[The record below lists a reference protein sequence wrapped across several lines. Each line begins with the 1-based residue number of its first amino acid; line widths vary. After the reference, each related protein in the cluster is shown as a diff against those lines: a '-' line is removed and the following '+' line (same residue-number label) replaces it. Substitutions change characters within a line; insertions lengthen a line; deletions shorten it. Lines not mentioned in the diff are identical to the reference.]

1 MSEAKLVERIES
13 SVNKKHALLSWV
25 ALKLEEVNAEEALK
39 DDDSRCEEFLGVC
52 AEIDAFIRYN
62 AGLPEDEQLDSYYV
76 FQALSHLYGL
86 YLTRLEK
93 VRPGRI
99 YDSAELLATVLA
111 EDDVTIEVT
120 EKKKK
125 KSSKKRSYIRSAAK
139 EMACIALIQFYET
152 FNQQLSSLAPLLFG
166 IIFKNLKKIM
176 EKSKYAHATFATSLM
191 QLLKAI
197 LKNVGGSSFYHEY
210 FPKFSKLSKKVFEAI
225 CSDRQE
231 FSTDMVSAIMEIWSY
246 HFRRESFVKD
256 NKHNLEN
263 AILANY
269 SEGELGPLG
278 FVNDFSRHVVARTLA
293 EVMFDYFK
301 ISEVLGIE
309 QILQFYATL
318 FERSVTRDAQAGTFE
333 SIVHFLGLC
342 LSADI
347 SFFEGS
353 QYLEIVRTLASSIFS
368 PSCTSNHRVDSM
380 SRSLRYF
387 VYMHTLLLPK
397 IEESSKNLIVLQL
410 LSPSQSA
417 ADTTSD
423 YTINSDPENLWL
435 NLALLDLAQLLLSE
449 LSSCF
454 GNEKH
459 LVDEVKK
466 TLIRLSICDNFTL
479 RIHASAVL
487 KLFLSNFPQYLSGT
501 IEGSLNA
508 LSKNF
513 KQDDNFLY
521 TANHGHALVIANL
534 IACADKDYVSFELIM
549 RITVFATSFIKNHTT
564 TTTTPLYS
572 KNLLCWILLIGCMNY
587 KDDRYLQMQS
597 SQLFL
602 FWKVLLTHNYSSR
615 HEDDLYRNLEIRNHA
630 LTCLL
635 AFLGNDSI
643 GNKAVAKQVSY
654 LLTKCSSFNHA
665 IIEKSDKIDKAL
677 LTNELRLLQIHL
689 RLHKYIKDD
698 FNSSLLILIMKNFS
712 DPNLYSEGTHSLI
725 ESLTS
730 VADGKKSSSEQTP
743 NFGEPSVVTLLRQ
756 DDGFAYGLSSRLSG
770 ANVSELYVKDHGEL
784 RQHLSFESKQ
794 WSWNFEFENEIT
806 KPISCALSQDYLL
819 TLYCAGGYSSSD
831 KCSPKITTA
840 LIDASMEV
848 FSLKFPFLN
857 DKIKYSIIETLNS
870 SMFCRTTSTLRNV
883 AIAANTL
890 VSINKAL
897 EVMHEEGITLEHS
910 VGELLL
916 KSVDKIKFDNDHLL
930 TEMKAKCI
938 GLVCGIIN
946 RNSDEDRA
954 GKDMVTER
962 VDILI
967 DGLIKVDEPF
977 TRVLRALSL
986 VNIYRYR
993 PADAP
998 FCRIFDVI
1006 LSLIS
1011 DPHPVVHCWSLKA
1024 MHLLIDKHAAIDHT
1038 TASTLLGCLEDIST
1052 NPSYGMYG
1060 SSVLRY
1066 NYCLETDSHLT
1077 VGLILQSLSEAI
1089 GAYISELPANVC
1101 ERFKYLI
1108 YGLAISNSTAHQLLA
1123 LEIYANLAIFKN
1135 QNSLDD
1141 RIFIKLAE
1149 SIVNG
1154 AILVGFSSACCN
1166 CHFMV
1171 KNGNI
1176 PNSFSSLSVMKC
1188 FDLFCLL
1195 TKLQKGHLFAQ
1206 DLENSSWRW
1215 LFLSP
1220 SSKEL
1225 QNYLFTWMGQ
1235 SPEDEIKWFDKLY
1248 VIFHI
1253 SKWRLFF
1260 SYYRTLNGLLK
1271 KIRFKK
1277 EGDEEIPSEEEKSIA
1292 QAELA
1297 DFDGSQNS
1305 DLLPWRARL
1314 LILKMVKHLCLASAR
1329 REGKSVL
1336 LSRKIPELIKLA
1348 FQASTSSV
1356 ASVKSLGLDILRLV
1370 LKANSSLRSSESGPS
1385 ELQQQEAQIVSA
1397 MMPAFNS
1404 GTPPDIV
1411 VSAIDLSAEILTSGI
1426 STVQEM
1432 HRVSQL
1438 LIDCLGIFNENK
1450 SSVRLG
1456 DVLIETQKSKKKI
1469 ELSVL
1474 SAWAEL
1480 TEKSVNTDELNLRE
1494 FTENYWDILVP
1505 LWIISLREYA
1515 MVKYEG
1521 KQTDELT
1528 GGHIKESFFE
1538 KSKLELFEGAWL
1550 NMVVALSCVLEANPD
1565 VVLQRL
1571 SKTETESFMLILFIQ
1586 CMEIVVKSLDDHEV
1600 LMKILPALHSLLMCC
1615 VPLDLL
1621 FEDGTNEEIVGVLD
1635 RIMTMGNNQEKLML
1649 VRIINDLIMRYVK
1662 KNDTHDTF
1670 LQGIDKLYE
1679 LLRLLIKPIAQLLPF
1694 IKYSSLENEVSR
1706 TAGLAEDEVRLLRAS
1721 FSALESNVGKF
1732 DDLFKVDLYSCLL
1745 FMIGEIFESDAREEV
1760 IPIVLPLLK
1769 SVSRNLLSGSLNSCL
1784 MQTFFES
1791 IKKAL
1796 FDQVQLTNQLAIC
1809 FILLANNYP
1818 YFTESDL
1825 NRFISLILSGLRS
1838 SDTQAITM
1846 HGLRSLVNKGMSQH
1860 ACRYIIRNL
1869 ILEIFKSIG
1878 REDTQTVDLMFEFV
1892 QHFVK
1897 RVLDT
1902 EPKSAPTAMAVI
1914 LSLELLYCGKDG
1926 VPDERVGGR
1935 MMTLIAMDKESFKIA
1950 SSSLLDEKQRARI
1963 EHIIEKSPEFG
1974 SSGPSGR
1981 KADLLLK
1988 NFV

>member
-1 MSEAKLVERIES
+1 MSESKLIES
-13 SVNKKHALLSWV
+13 LELSVDKKHVLLSWI
-25 ALKLEEVNAEEALK
+25 ALRFEEVNAKETLH
-39 DDDSRCEEFLGVC
+39 DDSHCEEISSVC
-52 AEIDAFIRYN
+52 DEIDAFIRYN
-62 AGLPEDEQLDSYYV
+62 AGLQEDEQLDSYYV
-76 FQALSHLYGL
+76 FQNLCHLYSL
-86 YLTRLEK
+86 CLIRVEK
-93 VRPGRI
+93 IRPGRI
-99 YDSAELLATVLA
+99 HDSAELLARVLA
-111 EDDVTIEVT
+111 EEDVTIEVT

-125 KSSKKRSYIRSAAK
+125 KSSKKPSYVRSAAK
-139 EMACIALIQFYET
+139 EMACIGLIQLYET
-152 FNQQLSSLAPLLFG
+152 FNQQLASLAPLLFG
-166 IIFKNLKKIM
+166 TIFKNLKKIM
-176 EKSKYAHATFATSLM
+176 EKSKYAHATFGTSLM
-191 QLLKAI
+191 QLLKVI
-197 LKNVGGSSFYHEY
+197 LRNVSGSSFHNEY
-210 FPKFSKLSKKVFEAI
+210 FPKFAKLSKKVFEAI
-225 CSDRQE
+225 CSDRKE
-231 FSTDMVSAIMEIWSY
+231 YSIDMVSAIMEIWSY

-263 AILANY
+263 AIIANY
-269 SEGELGPLG
+269 SEGELGTLG
-278 FVNDFSRHVVARTLA
+278 FVNDFSRPVVARTLA

-301 ISEVLGIE
+301 ISEVLDVE
-309 QILQFYATL
+309 QILQFYARL
-318 FERSVTRDAQAGTFE
+318 FQQSLTRDAEAGIFE
-333 SIVHFLGLC
+333 SIVHLLGLC
-342 LSADI
+342 SSDDVN
-347 SFFEGS
+347 FFEGS
-353 QYLEIVRTLASSIFS
+353 QYLKIVRTLASSIFS
-368 PSCTSNHRVDSM
+368 HSRIVNHRVDSL

-410 LSPSQSA
+410 LSPSLSA
-417 ADTTSD
+417 ADATND
-423 YTINSDPENLWL
+423 HTIDSDPQHLWF

-449 LSSCF
+449 LSSSF

-459 LVDEVKK
+459 LVDQVKK
-466 TLIRLSICDNFTL
+466 TLIRLSTCDNFTL
-479 RIHASAVL
+479 RIQASEVL
-487 KLFLSNFPQYLSGT
+487 KLFLSKFPQYLSGT

-534 IACADKDYVSFELIM
+534 IACADKDYVPFELIM

-587 KDDRYLQMQS
+587 KDDQYLQMQS

-615 HEDDLYRNLEIRNHA
+615 EEDDLYRNLEIRNHA

-635 AFLGNDSI
+635 AFLGNDSV

-654 LLTKCSSFNHA
+654 LLTKCSNFNHS
-665 IIEKSDKIDKAL
+665 ITEKSDKIEKAL

-725 ESLTS
+725 ESLIS
-730 VADGKKSSSEQTP
+730 VGDGKKSSSEQAR
-743 NFGEPSVVTLLRQ
+743 NFGEPSVGTLLRQ
-756 DDGFAYGLSSRLSG
+756 NDGFAYGLSSKLSG
-770 ANVSELYVKDHGEL
+770 TNISELHVKSYGEVK
-784 RQHLSFESKQ
+784 QSTNFESKQ
-794 WSWNFEFENEIT
+794 WSWNFDFENEIT
-806 KPISCALSQDYLL
+806 KPISCTLSQDYLI
-819 TLYCAGGYSSSD
+819 TLYSAEGYSSSD
-831 KCSPKITTA
+831 KYSPKITTA

-857 DKIKYSIIETLNS
+857 DKIQYSIIETLNS

-890 VSINKAL
+890 ISINRAL
-897 EVMHEEGITLEHS
+897 DVMREEGITLEYA

-930 TEMKAKCI
+930 TEMKARCI

-946 RNSDEDRA
+946 GNSDEDRA
-954 GKDMVTER
+954 GKDMVSER
-962 VDILI
+962 VNILI
-967 DGLIKVDEPF
+967 NGLIKEDEPF
-977 TRVLRALSL
+977 KRVLEALSL

-993 PADAP
+993 PASSS

-1006 LSLIS
+1006 LNLMK

-1024 MHLLIDKHAAIDHT
+1024 MHFLIDKHGAIDHT
-1038 TASTLLGCLEDIST
+1038 TISTLLGCLEDIST
-1052 NPSYGMYG
+1052 SPSYGMYG

-1066 NYCLETDSHLT
+1066 NYCMENDSYLT
-1077 VGLILQSLSEAI
+1077 VGLILRSLSEMF
-1089 GAYISELPANVC
+1089 GACISELPTNVC
-1101 ERFKYLI
+1101 ERFKYLT
-1108 YGLAISNSTAHQLLA
+1108 YGLVISNSPAHQLLA
-1123 LEIYANLAIFKN
+1123 LKIYENLAIFKN

-1141 RIFIKLAE
+1141 KIFIKLAE

-1154 AILVGFSSACCN
+1154 AILVGFSSDCCS
-1166 CHFMV
+1166 CHFMT
-1171 KNGNI
+1171 KNGNS

-1188 FDLFCLL
+1188 FDLFSLL

-1220 SSKEL
+1220 SSKSL
-1225 QNYLFTWMGQ
+1225 QDYLFTWMGQ
-1235 SPEDEIKWFDKLY
+1235 SPDDEIKWFDKLY

-1253 SKWRLFF
+1253 SKWRLFA
-1260 SYYRTLNGLLK
+1260 SYYKTLNGLLK
-1271 KIRFKK
+1271 KTRFAN
-1277 EGDEEIPSEEEKSIA
+1277 EADEEIPSEEEKSIA
-1292 QAELA
+1292 QIQFA
-1297 DFDGSQNS
+1297 DLGGSRNS
-1305 DLLPWRARL
+1305 DSLPWRARL
-1314 LILKMVKHLCLASAR
+1314 LILRMVMHLCLASLQK
-1329 REGKSVL
+1329 EGKPVL
-1336 LSRKIPELIKLA
+1336 LIRKIPELIKLA

-1356 ASVKSLGLDILRLV
+1356 ASVKFLGLDILRLL
-1370 LKANSSLRSSESGPS
+1370 LKASSSSRSSQSGPS
-1385 ELQQQEAQIVSA
+1385 ELRQQEAQIVSA

-1426 STVQEM
+1426 STVQEL

-1438 LIDCLGIFNENK
+1438 LVDCLGIFNDNK

-1456 DVLIETQKSKKKI
+1456 DVLIVTQKSKKKI

-1480 TEKSVNTDELNLRE
+1480 TEKSVSTDGAELRE

-1521 KQTDELT
+1521 KQMDELT
-1528 GGHIKESFFE
+1528 EGHIKESFFE
-1538 KSKLELFEGAWL
+1538 KSKLELFEGAWR
-1550 NMVVALSCVLEANPD
+1550 NMVVAITCVLEVNSD
-1565 VVLQRL
+1565 MVLQRL
-1571 SKTETESFMLILFIQ
+1571 SKTETESFILILFIQ
-1586 CMEIVVKSLDDHEV
+1586 CMEIVVKFSDDHEV
-1600 LMKILPALHSLLMCC
+1600 MMKILPALHNLLKCC

-1635 RIMTMGNNQEKLML
+1635 RIMTMGNNHEKFMI
-1649 VRIINDLIMRYVK
+1649 VKIINDLIARYVK
-1662 KNDTHDTF
+1662 KNNTHDTF

-1679 LLRLLIKPIAQLLPF
+1679 LLRLLIKPISQLLPF
-1694 IKYSSLENEVSR
+1694 IKYSSLENDVSR
-1706 TAGLAEDEVRLLRAS
+1706 TAVLAEDEVLLLQAS

-1732 DDLFKVDLYSCLL
+1732 DDLFKIDLYSCLL
-1745 FMIGEIFESDAREEV
+1745 FMMGEIFESDYREEV

-1769 SVSRNLLSGSLNSCL
+1769 SVSQNLLSGNLNSHL
-1784 MQTFFES
+1784 MKIFFDS
-1791 IKKAL
+1791 IKKVL
-1796 FDQVQLTNQLAIC
+1796 FEKVQLTNQLATC

-1818 YFTESDL
+1818 HFSGSDL
-1825 NRFISLILSGLRS
+1825 NIFIGWILSGLRNC
-1838 SDTQAITM
+1838 DTQTITI
-1846 HGLRSLVNKGMSQH
+1846 HGLKSLVNKGISQN
-1860 ACRYIIRNL
+1860 ACRYVIKNL

-1878 REDTQTVDLMFEFV
+1878 TEDTQTVNLMLEFI
-1892 QHFVK
+1892 QRFVK
-1897 RVLDT
+1897 QVLDT
-1902 EPKSAPTAMAVI
+1902 DPKSAPTAMAVM
-1914 LSLELLYCGKDG
+1914 LSLELSCCE
-1926 VPDERVGGR
+1926 DEMSNENVAGR
-1935 MMTLIAMDKESFKIA
+1935 IIALIEMDKESFKIA
-1950 SSSLLDEKQRARI
+1950 SSKLLDENQRARI
-1963 EHIIEKSPEFG
+1963 EQIIEKSPQFG
-1974 SSGPSGR
+1974 NNDRSNR